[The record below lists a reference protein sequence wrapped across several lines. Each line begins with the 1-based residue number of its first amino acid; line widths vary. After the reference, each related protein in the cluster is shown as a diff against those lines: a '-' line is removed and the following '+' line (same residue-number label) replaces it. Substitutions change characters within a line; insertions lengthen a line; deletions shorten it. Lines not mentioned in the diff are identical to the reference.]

1 MKIRLFI
8 ILLLF
13 SLFNIE
19 AKDRV
24 TSNNAFKP
32 GEVMKLKAY
41 YHFGLLWFE
50 VGEATFSVSEE
61 NGNYKFTVKAKNHP
75 RWDWLYKLNTLH
87 EASCTKSMEPIYM
100 RSTTEDN
107 GVFSTDEMHYKDGV
121 ITKYEKGSKYPDG
134 WDTTY
139 TRQTDSYDIINSVY
153 VARNVDLSINGG
165 KDIPFYPIFGNDVFL
180 VHGSVIEK
188 ERIKTH
194 NKVSYDCIKC
204 TATVGAGTIFTP
216 DEPVYVWV
224 TDDNR
229 KIPVLVEAKLR
240 IGTVKVY
247 LDEYVESD

>member
-1 MKIRLFI
+1 MKVEI
-8 ILLLF
+8 IAFLLCISF
-13 SLFNIE
+13 VTVQ
-19 AKDRV
+19 AQDRV
-24 TSNNAFKP
+24 TSNNAFKI
-32 GEVMKLKAY
+32 GEVMKMKAY

-61 NGNYKFTVKAKNHP
+61 EGNYKFTVKAKNHQ

-100 RSTTEDN
+100 KSTTEEN
-107 GVFSTDEMHYKDGV
+107 GVFGTDEMIYKNNNV
-121 ITKYEKGSKYPDG
+121 YKHEQSSKHPNG

-139 TRQTDSYDIINSVY
+139 VRQNDSYDIINSVY
-153 VARNVDLSINGG
+153 VARNVDLSINNGVN
-165 KDIPFYPIFGNDVFL
+165 IPFYPIFGNDVVPVF
-180 VHGSVIEK
+180 GSIIGK
-188 ERIKTH
+188 ERIKNH
-194 NKVSYDCIKC
+194 NKVSYDCLKC

-229 KIPVLVEAKLR
+229 KIPILVEAKLR

-247 LDEYVESD
+247 LDEYVEGN